1 MTIPVTASLAEMAS
15 MAPSSGGQYHWVSEF
30 APPSLQKI
38 LSYCSGWLAAMGW
51 QAFIAS
57 TSYTTAQQIFIV
69 ASVHNPN
76 FQPTQ
81 WQSCLFTIGI
91 ALFAALFNAFLA
103 KRLPLFEGVV
113 LFCHLLGFF
122 AVMIPL
128 WVLAPKVSL
137 DLVFGAPG
145 FENFGGWSSIG
156 AACVVGQLAAS
167 SAFVGV
173 DSAAHMA
180 EEVCARLTNCMQTP
194 LTQSRSKML
203 HSLFLA

>member
-1 MTIPVTASLAEMAS
+1 M
-15 MAPSSGGQYHWVSEF
+15 
-30 APPSLQKI
+30 
-38 LSYCSGWLAAMGW
+38 
-51 QAFIAS
+51 
-57 TSYTTAQQIFIV
+57 
-69 ASVHNPN
+69 
-76 FQPTQ
+76 
-81 WQSCLFTIGI
+81 
-91 ALFAALFNAFLA
+91 
-103 KRLPLFEGVV
+103 FEGVV

-128 WVLAPKVSL
+128 WVLAPKVNL
-137 DLVFGAPG
+137 NLVFGAPG

-180 EEVCARLTNCMQTP
+180 EEVCARLTNRMQTP